1 MASVLSNKVDAIKS
15 YPIEKII
22 IIKLIPKPSVCD
34 EMKYFSRSCIPIG
47 IGRKMFK
54 NDWFIW
60 WIGFL

>member
-47 IGRKMFK
+47 IGRKMFR
-54 NDWFIW
+54 ND
-60 WIGFL
+60 